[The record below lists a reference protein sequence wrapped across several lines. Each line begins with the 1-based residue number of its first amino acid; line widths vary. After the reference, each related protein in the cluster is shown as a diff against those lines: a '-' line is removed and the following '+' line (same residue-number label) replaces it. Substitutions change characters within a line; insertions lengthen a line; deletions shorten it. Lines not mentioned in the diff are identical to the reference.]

1 VTGETGEAEERL
13 YGLLE
18 IAERQQGAVQAA
30 LDGLAGERAALERE
44 RDRLSREVKSL
55 DLSLRAGVR
64 SAVKESLAA
73 AATEGTKAVQTATEP
88 LLGELAEVTERAAR
102 AEAALRRVVLW
113 ASWRLLG
120 WVVAMVAA
128 LVLGGWL
135 ASTLVLWW
143 DTGAIA
149 SAQARKAQLQAEV
162 AELQASY
169 DGWVKVGVQQ
179 KVIRCNP
186 GNRPCIRV
194 DENAGA
200 FESQGYAGYRVIW
213 GY

>member
-1 VTGETGEAEERL
+1 MSSLIESGHK
-13 YGLLE
+13 
-18 IAERQQGAVQAA
+18 INH
-30 LDGLAGERAALERE
+30 RE
-44 RDRLSREVKSL
+44 RFVGIEVNFEGKIALITGASSGL
-55 DLSLRAGVR
+55 GAQFAKTLAESGAGV
-64 SAVKESLAA
+64 VLAF
-73 AATEGTKAVQTATEP
+73 
-88 LLGELAEVTERAAR
+88 LLGIATNDPALYERHYVW
-102 AEAALRRVVLW
+102 LF
-113 ASWRLLG
+113 
-120 WVVAMVAA
+120 WVNVA
-128 LVLGGWL
+128 L

-179 KVIRCNP
+179 KVLRCNP